1 MAHYKQGA
9 VECITAME
17 STFGPMDVAV
27 FCRLNAFKYIWRMK
41 VHEDGPEPTGPRLS
55 ENRIPGAWAP
65 AQLRLLLQW
74 LPQVICTIGYCRG

>member
-17 STFGPMDVAV
+17 SAFGPMDVAV

-41 VHEDGPEPTGPRLS
+41 VHEDGPESNTKKAVYFLEKAMYFLEKDIDYSRK
-55 ENRIPGAWAP
+55 RIRSTP
-65 AQLRLLLQW
+65 
-74 LPQVICTIGYCRG
+74 IGST

>member
-17 STFGPMDVAV
+17 SAFGPMDVAV

-41 VHEDGPEPTGPRLS
+41 VHEDGPESNTKKAVYFL
-55 ENRIPGAWAP
+55 EKAMYFLRILTIRARELGV
-65 AQLRLLLQW
+65 LLL
-74 LPQVICTIGYCRG
+74 T